1 MQPLSCN
8 LGAQPRALQPLGC
21 VVDFSLLSAPS
32 PAALGHVWDKSLGSV
47 PNPRSP
53 LAALGALFSSP
64 LPFGCV
70 KDISGGLSLS
80 LPVKHLSLQPLG
92 DTEDVSLLLVLSP
105 AAPQH
110 HQAPVRGCV
119 LDPNTPWGLI
129 PVLTSPLTILGSQE
143 PPSQLR
149 AEGQDPCHVPVPQLP
164 ASSCPWGWDFGTRR
178 LFTRRRPG
186 QGQVL

>member
-8 LGAQPRALQPLGC
+8 LGAQPLGC

-32 PAALGHVWDKSLGSV
+32 PAAPWPRLGQVLGLC
-47 PNPRSP
+47 PKPP
-53 LAALGALFSSP
+53 Q
-64 LPFGCV
+64 PFGCL
-70 KDISGGLSLS
+70 GGFVLIPASLW
-80 LPVKHLSLQPLG
+80 LRKGHFWGFVPKPHGEASLQPLG
-92 DTEDVSLLLVLSP
+92 DTGDVSLLLVLSP

-129 PVLTSPLTILGSQE
+129 PVLTSPLPILGPQE

-149 AEGQDPCHVPVPQLP
+149 AEGQEPRRVPVPQLP